1 MNSRATLVSPIS
13 VPLYTVI
20 SVYTEIYRRS
30 SEGGKGKVAPPPPRI
45 SGGPREGEAMTGR
58 RTRSSI
64 PFVQLGATSSRGTRS
79 AQAFS
84 RERSPAAAAKRVRR
98 APQTDAAAPAPCA
111 EGWLLPGRAPVRA
124 TRVCSNHV
132 FVLMRLFSDVQQ
144 LDVED
149 QGGIWR
155 NHTTGS
161 ASSIAE
167 LRRNSQLPF
176 TSNFHS
182 CYSFIPALDHPAAS
196 QWK

>member
-1 MNSRATLVSPIS
+1 
-13 VPLYTVI
+13 
-20 SVYTEIYRRS
+20 
-30 SEGGKGKVAPPPPRI
+30 
-45 SGGPREGEAMTGR
+45 MTGR
-58 RTRSSI
+58 RTWSSI
-64 PFVQLGATSSRGTRS
+64 PFAQPGETTSRGARS

-84 RERSPAAAAKRVRR
+84 RARSPAAAAKRLRR

-111 EGWLLPGRAPVRA
+111 EGGDYLREHRFEPQE
-124 TRVCSNHV
+124 V
-132 FVLMRLFSDVQQ
+132 FVLMRLFSDVEQ